1 MKQEEKYSF
10 LTKAINI
17 LVAIL
22 LIIAIFYMVILSDNS
37 DSPMLFSLIAF
48 TIASIPEILK
58 KKKSGWILG
67 ILGLILIILV
77 LV

>member
-22 LIIAIFYMVILSDNS
+22 LIIAIFYMIILSDNS
-37 DSPMLFSLIAF
+37 YLPMLFSLIAF

>member
-37 DSPMLFSLIAF
+37 YLPMLFSLIEF

-58 KKKSGWILG
+58 KKKSG
-67 ILGLILIILV
+67 
-77 LV
+77 

>member
-37 DSPMLFSLIAF
+37 YLPMLFSLIAF

-58 KKKSGWILG
+58 KKKSG
-67 ILGLILIILV
+67 
-77 LV
+77 

>member
-37 DSPMLFSLIAF
+37 DLPMLFSLIAF
-48 TIASIPEILK
+48 TIASIPKILK